1 MKLKLNIWLKFKKIK
16 VKRGKPIMNKNTK
29 IVICVLAILVVG
41 MTLSVAFAEP
51 VNAKKY
57 KNKKSLSVTIKD
69 SKKTIK
75 VKTKYKKSYQQYL
88 GHKYQNGKRYDV
100 YICYDHKY
108 GWVSGATNG
117 GMSNHA
123 KFANKHNKHHP
134 ITRLTLH

>member
-57 KNKKSLSVTIKD
+57 KNKKALV
-69 SKKTIK
+69 
-75 VKTKYKKSYQQYL
+75 
-88 GHKYQNGKRYDV
+88 
-100 YICYDHKY
+100 
-108 GWVSGATNG
+108 
-117 GMSNHA
+117 
-123 KFANKHNKHHP
+123 
-134 ITRLTLH
+134 